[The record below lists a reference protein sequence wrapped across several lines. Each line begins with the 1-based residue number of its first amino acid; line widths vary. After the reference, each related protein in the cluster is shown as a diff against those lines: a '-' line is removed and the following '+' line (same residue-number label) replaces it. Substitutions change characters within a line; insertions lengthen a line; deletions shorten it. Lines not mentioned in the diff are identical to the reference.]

1 MITQHRSYHNE
12 ISGEEAKKRLRVFG
26 DHHYLTRYSENWKFY
41 VLSVYMSDEDLE
53 TEKFKHYKLKVSGE
67 GIRILDHKLFE
78 SLEIMLKYYEHNRLD
93 PAFPR
98 IGVCLTENDYKI
110 RVREIRGQQP
120 NPDPAPHIEEPQA
133 QQLIKCTII

>member
-1 MITQHRSYHNE
+1 
-12 ISGEEAKKRLRVFG
+12 
-26 DHHYLTRYSENWKFY
+26 
-41 VLSVYMSDEDLE
+41 MSDEDLE

-78 SLEIMLKYYEHNRLD
+78 SLEIMLKYYENNRLD

-98 IGVCLTENDYKI
+98 IGVCLTEEDYKI
-110 RVREIRGQQP
+110 RVREIRDRQP

-133 QQLIKCTII
+133 QQPNIKCTII